1 MDIKNIYN
9 EQGFIIIRNLINEKY
24 ISEVLNSLEIFKKKN
39 TFYYTQNN
47 HNWVKSGEVTKEGHL
62 INSIQSPTKQNN
74 CGRLKLDI
82 KEIIASVEISKK
94 LQEINGSERFVNWQN
109 MLFDKSTGTIDHA
122 DTWYL
127 DTKPR
132 GQMIAAW
139 IALEDINE
147 SAGRF
152 FVYPKSHKL
161 NIPENFNQK
170 INSNIEYVKF
180 INQFL
185 VNQKLERYAPEMKK
199 GDVLFWHPFTI
210 HGSLSQ
216 TDSKYSRK
224 SLTAHYHPIGSG
236 RIATAESKREI
247 KRYLRKLRKSKNP
260 SIFFDNCD
268 PSDFEFTTISYT
280 KWLIKKLLRKKV
292 ISKSSIMDREEII
305 KKDSNF

>member
-9 EQGFIIIRNLINEKY
+9 EQGFILIRNLIKEKY

-47 HNWVKSGEVTKEGHL
+47 HNWVKSGELTKEGHL

-94 LQEINGSERFVNWQN
+94 LQEINGSLRFVNWQN

-170 INSNIEYVKF
+170 INSNIEYVNF

-185 VNQKLERYAPEMKK
+185 NNQKLERYAPEMKK

-216 TDSKYSRK
+216 IDSKYSRK
-224 SLTAHYHPIGSG
+224 SLTAHYHPIGAG
-236 RIATAESKREI
+236 RIGTAESKKEI

>member
-1 MDIKNIYN
+1 MDIKNIYK
-9 EQGFIIIRNLINEKY
+9 EQGFIIIRNLIKEKY

-170 INSNIEYVKF
+170 IKSNIEYVNL

-185 VNQKLERYAPEMKK
+185 NNHKLERYAPEMKK

-216 TDSKYSRK
+216 IDSKYSRK
-224 SLTAHYHPIGSG
+224 SLTAHYHPIGAG
-236 RIATAESKREI
+236 RIATAESEKEI

-292 ISKSSIMDREEII
+292 ISKSSIMNREEII

>member
-216 TDSKYSRK
+216 IDSKYSRK

>member
-9 EQGFIIIRNLINEKY
+9 EQGFIIIRKLIKEKY

-170 INSNIEYVKF
+170 INSNIEYVNF
-180 INQFL
+180 INKFL
-185 VNQKLERYAPEMKK
+185 INQKLERYAPEMKK

-216 TDSKYSRK
+216 IDSKYSRK

-236 RIATAESKREI
+236 RISTAESKREI

-260 SIFFDNCD
+260 AIFFDNCD

>member
-170 INSNIEYVKF
+170 INSNIEYVNF

-185 VNQKLERYAPEMKK
+185 INQKLERYAPEMKK

-216 TDSKYSRK
+216 IDSKYSRK